1 MHGVAR
7 YPMKLDPELLKG
19 STAILLL
26 TLLQRGPMYGYQIV
40 QEVKRRSDEAL
51 ELKEGS
57 LYPALHKLEEQ
68 GLVESYW
75 QERPDGRQRRYYRL
89 TPEGSAA
96 AEERRAQWRTFETAM
111 RRVLADGA
119 I

>member
-1 MHGVAR
+1 
-7 YPMKLDPELLKG
+7 MKLDRELVKG
-19 STAILLL
+19 STGILLL
-26 TLLQRGPMYGYQIV
+26 TLLQSGPMYGYQIV
-40 QEVKRRSDEAL
+40 QEVKKRSEGAFDM
-51 ELKEGS
+51 KEGS

-89 TPEGSAA
+89 TSDGAA
-96 AEERRAQWRTFETAM
+96 AAVERRAQWRAFETAM
-111 RRVLADGA
+111 RRVMADGA

>member
-1 MHGVAR
+1 
-7 YPMKLDPELLKG
+7 MKLDPELLKG

-26 TLLQRGPMYGYQIV
+26 TLLQRSPMYGYQIV
-40 QEVKRRSDEAL
+40 QEVKKRSEGTL

-57 LYPALHKLEEQ
+57 LYPALHKLEAQ
-68 GLVESYW
+68 GLIESYW
-75 QERPDGRQRRYYRL
+75 QERLDGRQRRYYRL

-96 AEERRAQWRTFETAM
+96 AEERRSQWVAFETAM
-111 RRVLADGA
+111 RRVLANGA